1 MRRTITFALIGFA
14 LVSGFGPQLVSAAG
28 PFQKADQKATP
39 GKTAQTKPAGGK
51 SGPTPSADKA
61 EQLFNMARLAER
73 QGQLA
78 EARTM
83 YIALLEKFPEHRDAI
98 HRLGAIAV
106 RSGDTDVA
114 LEHLGRAEEI
124 GPPTAELLSDIGY
137 ALYLQDRLP
146 IAEQKLRAALSLNP
160 QYVAARNNLG
170 IVLAE
175 QKKFD
180 AALAEFRKAG
190 NEAKAHCNLA
200 YVQTKVGALAE
211 AERNYHK
218 ALELDGSCKRAAEA
232 LVQFESARE
241 KAKRITAAKGK
252 SGSQQAD
259 ETEVALASGEEP
271 ESTIMD
277 APQGKPVESLL
288 GQKPQKLPPV
298 VVEDAPR
305 PAFKAVAANN
315 TAAAAN
321 NTAAAANNTAAA
333 ANNTVTAKKVARP
346 VVKAP
351 EVVEEA
357 PGESLANI
365 LRNAARGTPEEASA
379 EPTVIAPPPAKK
391 PAAKTTRPAA
401 ALRVD
406 DGIERSAPVPR
417 VDIPSVPS
425 NSDGTI
431 SNPYAQPSAAKTPP
445 AATKKAPAGRSN
457 SGSRGPVV
465 ISADG

>member
-14 LVSGFGPQLVSAAG
+14 LVAGFGLQPVSAAG

-39 GKTAQTKPAGGK
+39 AKTAQTKPAGGK

-146 IAEQKLRAALSLNP
+146 LAEQKLRAALSLNP

-252 SGSQQAD
+252 SGPTQQVD

-271 ESTIMD
+271 ESTIME
-277 APQGKPVESLL
+277 APHGKPVESLL

-321 NTAAAANNTAAA
+321 KTAVA

-357 PGESLANI
+357 AGESLANI
-365 LRNAARGTPEEASA
+365 LRNAARGTPEEAST
-379 EPTVIAPPPAKK
+379 EPAVITPPPVKK
-391 PAAKTTRPAA
+391 PTAKTTRPAA
-401 ALRVD
+401 ATRVD

-417 VDIPSVPS
+417 VDIPSIPP

>member
-14 LVSGFGPQLVSAAG
+14 LVSGFGLQPVSAAG
-28 PFQKADQKATP
+28 PFQKADQKAAP
-39 GKTAQTKPAGGK
+39 GKTVQTKPASGK
-51 SGPTPSADKA
+51 TGPTPSADKA

-98 HRLGAIAV
+98 HRLGTIAV

-146 IAEQKLRAALSLNP
+146 LAEQKLRAALSLNP

-252 SGSQQAD
+252 SGPQQVD

-277 APQGKPVESLL
+277 APPGKPVESLL

-315 TAAAAN
+315 TAV
-321 NTAAAANNTAAA
+321 A

-357 PGESLANI
+357 AGESLASI

-379 EPTVIAPPPAKK
+379 EPTVIAPPPAEK
-391 PAAKTTRPAA
+391 PAAKATRPAA
-401 ALRVD
+401 ATRVD

-431 SNPYAQPSAAKTPP
+431 TNPYAQPSAAKTPP
-445 AATKKAPAGRSN
+445 AATKKTPASKSTNG
-457 SGSRGPVV
+457 GSGPVV

>member
-14 LVSGFGPQLVSAAG
+14 LVSGFGLQLVSAAG

-39 GKTAQTKPAGGK
+39 AKTAQAKPASGK
-51 SGPTPSADKA
+51 TGPTPSADKA

-146 IAEQKLRAALSLNP
+146 LAEQKLRAALSLNP

-241 KAKRITAAKGK
+241 KAKRITTAKGK
-252 SGSQQAD
+252 SGPQQAD

-315 TAAAAN
+315 MAAAAN
-321 NTAAAANNTAAA
+321 NK
-333 ANNTVTAKKVARP
+333 VTAKKVARP

-401 ALRVD
+401 AMRVD

-417 VDIPSVPS
+417 VDIPSIPP

-445 AATKKAPAGRSN
+445 AATKKVPAGKSN
-457 SGSRGPVV
+457 NGSSGPVV

>member
-14 LVSGFGPQLVSAAG
+14 LVSGFGLQLVSAAG
-28 PFQKADQKATP
+28 PFQKADQKAAP
-39 GKTAQTKPAGGK
+39 GKTAQTKPASGK
-51 SGPTPSADKA
+51 TGPTPSADKA

-146 IAEQKLRAALSLNP
+146 LAEQKLRAALSLNP

-252 SGSQQAD
+252 SGPTQQVD

-271 ESTIMD
+271 ESAIMD
-277 APQGKPVESLL
+277 APPGKPVESLL
-288 GQKPQKLPPV
+288 GHKPQRLPPV

-305 PAFKAVAANN
+305 PAFKAV
-315 TAAAAN
+315 
-321 NTAAAANNTAAA
+321 AANNTAAA

-357 PGESLANI
+357 AGESLANI

-391 PAAKTTRPAA
+391 PAAKTTRPVA

-417 VDIPSVPS
+417 VDIPSIPA
-425 NSDGTI
+425 NADGTI

-445 AATKKAPAGRSN
+445 AATKKVPAGKAN
-457 SGSRGPVV
+457 SGSSGPVV